1 MGKMDPA
8 DNPQNA
14 HIKTTE
20 KMAISCSNQPEHGT
34 ILYNSHFSS
43 HFPVKLLPTISNF
56 PFLVLKLAL
65 FPPLFPIPSGPRCKG
80 TMPSWCVAT
89 SSNRCASSK
98 EGLGA
103 WRFQKFDADIKGYS
117 TLILLYS
124 RYIYIYHD

>member
-65 FPPLFPIPSGPRCKG
+65 FPPLFPTENNPKSMDQGAPRCG
-80 TMPSWCVAT
+80 TGGETV
-89 SSNRCASSK
+89 
-98 EGLGA
+98 
-103 WRFQKFDADIKGYS
+103 
-117 TLILLYS
+117 
-124 RYIYIYHD
+124 